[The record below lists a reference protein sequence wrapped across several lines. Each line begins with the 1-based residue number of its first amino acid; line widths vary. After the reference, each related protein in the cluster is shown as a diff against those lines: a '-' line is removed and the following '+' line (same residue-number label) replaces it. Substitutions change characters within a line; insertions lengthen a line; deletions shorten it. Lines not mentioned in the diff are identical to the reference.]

1 MSNSLQPRGL
11 YIPWNSPG
19 QNTGVGSLSLLQIKP
34 KSPTLQADFLPA
46 EPRGNPKNTGV
57 GNLSFLQGIFLAHA
71 LNQGL
76 LNCRWTI
83 YQLSYQ
89 GSPQW
94 MWVLEEWVSKNWCF
108 QIVVLAKILESPLDS
123 KEIKPI
129 NPKGKQPWI
138 RRTDAAAEV
147 PVLWPLDVKIW
158 LFGELMERT
167 NSLEKTLILGK
178 IEGKRKSRQQ
188 SMKWLDSI
196 TNSKDLNLSKLQE
209 TVNAE

>member
-57 GNLSFLQGIFLAHA
+57 GNLSFLQGIFLAQA

-108 QIVVLAKILESPLDS
+108 QIVVLAKIIESPLDS

-188 SMKWLDSI
+188 SMKCLDRI